1 MLIADVLGSD
11 LQILHTMSPSDTIGD
26 TVDILVEFGI
36 GAVVVTSD
44 GKTIDGI
51 ISERDIVRY
60 LQHEQEGTLRIK
72 VEDLMT
78 RNVITCMPQDE
89 AEVVTRT
96 MLGGRFRH
104 MPVVD
109 ADGHMMAMVSLGDL
123 MQARLGAQVNA
134 EQ

>member
-123 MQARLGAQVNA
+123 MHARLGAQVNA

>member
-123 MQARLGAQVNA
+123 MQARLGAQMNA

>member
-1 MLIADVLGSD
+1 
-11 LQILHTMSPSDTIGD
+11 MSPSDTIGD

-123 MQARLGAQVNA
+123 MQARLGAQMNA